1 MSDMLRWS
9 GEAAGLGK
17 LMSVGFW
24 AVVVRS
30 VAAKVGDVG
39 AQVLAGQVRASEALP
54 RPLLLARAVAAGKR
68 EEQISSAAARHLL
81 LLVMRRCR

>member
-9 GEAAGLGK
+9 SEAAGLGK

-30 VAAKVGDVG
+30 VAAKVGDV
-39 AQVLAGQVRASEALP
+39 AVQVLAVRCAL
-54 RPLLLARAVAAGKR
+54 AT
-68 EEQISSAAARHLL
+68 
-81 LLVMRRCR
+81 RCRGHYY